1 MNFKFLSFIF
11 FALLAFSSCDSGN
24 EDLVDCPELG
34 LNFGDECELTF
45 PDRPDIFTG
54 AVSEDCECLMEGNTD
69 VDCPE
74 LRLNIGDE
82 CGRDADGNPV
92 FVDENCECIGAV
104 GDDGDRPDDGS
115 DVDCPDL
122 GANIGEECRDS
133 DGNIGVVDSD
143 CECDLD

>member
-45 PDRPDIFTG
+45 PDRPDTYTG
-54 AVSEDCECLMEGNTD
+54 AVSEDCECLLEGTD
-69 VDCPE
+69 NVDCPE

-82 CGRDADGNPV
+82 CGRDADDNPV
-92 FVDENCECIGAV
+92 YVDENCECIGAV
-104 GDDGDRPDDGS
+104 GADY
-115 DVDCPDL
+115 DCPDL
-122 GANIGEECRDS
+122 EANIGEECRDS
-133 DGNIGVVDSD
+133 DGNIGTIDSD